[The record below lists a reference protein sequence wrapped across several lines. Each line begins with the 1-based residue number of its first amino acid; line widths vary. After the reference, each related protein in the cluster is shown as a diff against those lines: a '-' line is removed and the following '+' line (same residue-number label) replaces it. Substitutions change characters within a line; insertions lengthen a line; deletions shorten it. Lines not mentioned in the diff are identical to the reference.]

1 MFKFKSQLITPFLLL
16 PRFYKNLLVF
26 FIDLFFCILSVW
38 ISFYLRIGTFERIS
52 TPAYIAMLISILF
65 ALPIFKVFGL
75 YRAIFRYSDLAA
87 LYGISNALF
96 LYGLVYFS
104 IITVFGVP
112 NIPRTLGIIQ
122 PIVLFTLVITSR
134 LLVKDLTRRNKK
146 ELDKSKNNNNA
157 IIYGAGIAGRQ
168 LLSAMI
174 NSEKISI
181 IGFIDDDERIQ
192 GLTING
198 IKIYSP
204 IELKKLIKTKS
215 VSQVYLAIPSASQK
229 LRHSLINKIKLT
241 GTEIRAIPS
250 LDDLASGKV
259 TTSELKELNT
269 SDLLNRESVKPNKDL
284 LEKNISNKTVLVTG
298 AGGSIGSEL
307 CRQIIKLSPYKLVLV
322 EMNEYSLYS
331 IHSELEK
338 QINNSLRNPNFE
350 IIPLLANIQNE
361 DRIKDIIKTVKPN
374 TIFHA
379 AAYKHV
385 PLVERNLL
393 EGIQNNIF
401 GTFITAKI
409 ASEENVDNFVLIST
423 DKAVRP
429 TNVMGATKRVAEL
442 CLKAIQNNEDIGN
455 KTIFSIVRFGNVLD
469 SSGSVIPKF
478 KKQIKEGGP
487 ITLTH
492 PAITRFFMT
501 IPEASQLV
509 IQSSSLAKGGEVFLL
524 DMGEPVKI
532 FDLAKRMIEL
542 YGLSLKDQS
551 NINGDIE
558 IAITGLRPGEKLYE
572 ELLIEGDNNKT
583 IHPKIRFS
591 KDKSL
596 DYSQLE
602 KKLYDLK
609 ILIEKKDIVNIIIL
623 LKELVAGFN
632 PEHETFDWIHNHKK
646 LSLEN

>member
-1 MFKFKSQLITPFLLL
+1 MFKFKSQLITPLLLL
-16 PRFYKNLLVF
+16 PRFYKSLLVF

-38 ISFYLRIGTFERIS
+38 ISFYLRVGTFDRIS
-52 TPAYIAMLISILF
+52 TPAYIAMLISIMF

-75 YRAIFRYSDLAA
+75 YKAIFRYSDLAA

-104 IITVFGVP
+104 FITVFGIP
-112 NIPRTLGIIQ
+112 DIPRTLGIIQ
-122 PIVLFTLVITSR
+122 PIVLFTLVISSR

-146 ELDKSKNNNNA
+146 ELDKSKNNNKA
-157 IIYGAGIAGRQ
+157 IIYGAGTAGRQ
-168 LLSAMI
+168 LLSAMM
-174 NSEKISI
+174 NSETISI
-181 IGFIDDDERIQ
+181 VGFIDDDEKIQ

-204 IELKKLIKTKS
+204 IELKRLIKTKS

-229 LRHSLINKIKLT
+229 LRHSLINKIKVT

-269 SDLLNRESVKPNKDL
+269 SDLLNRESVRPNKEL

-298 AGGSIGSEL
+298 AGGSIGAEL

-331 IHSELEK
+331 IHSDLEK
-338 QINNSLRNPNFE
+338 QINTSLKNPNLE

-361 DRIKDIIKTVKPN
+361 DRIKDIIKTLKPN

-385 PLVERNLL
+385 PIVERNLL
-393 EGIQNNIF
+393 EGIQNNIY

-442 CLKAIQNNEDIGN
+442 CLKAIQNNQEIGN

-478 KKQIKEGGP
+478 KKQIKDGGP

-492 PAITRFFMT
+492 PEITRFFMT
-501 IPEASQLV
+501 IPEAAQLV

-542 YGLSLKDQS
+542 YGLTLKDKS

-558 IAITGLRPGEKLYE
+558 IEITGLRPGEKLYE

-596 DYSQLE
+596 DYLQLE
-602 KKLYDLK
+602 KKLYDLR
-609 ILIEKKDIVNIIIL
+609 IFIEKKDIVNIIIL
-623 LKELVAGFN
+623 LKELVSGFN
-632 PEHETFDWIHNHKK
+632 PEYETFDWIYNHKK
-646 LSLEN
+646 LSSEN